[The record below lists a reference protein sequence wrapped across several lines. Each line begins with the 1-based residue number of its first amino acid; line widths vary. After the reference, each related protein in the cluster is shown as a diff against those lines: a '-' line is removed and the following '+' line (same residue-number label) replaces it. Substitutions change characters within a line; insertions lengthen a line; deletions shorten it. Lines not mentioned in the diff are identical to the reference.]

1 MFCGPPNSSRTFYEA
16 HQRMSQNQIT
26 LYACLCLKMGIA
38 HSASSILPRGS
49 AGHIPPDPTRSHG
62 QAVTVAL
69 VGSPG
74 PDKIILIKLPCPL
87 SDPKKTE
94 SPSLRHLSRLDS
106 TRLAPGPGRGRGVI
120 LQGLCNY
127 NATIR
132 RFGDITHQPA
142 PYRKTSPGVPSAPV
156 RASGFMIQTSEESL

>member
-106 TRLAPGPGRGRGVI
+106 TRLAPGPGRSRGVI
-120 LQGLCNY
+120 LQGLFALQCDHSDGLKRSP
-127 NATIR
+127 IS
-132 RFGDITHQPA
+132 QPLTEKH
-142 PYRKTSPGVPSAPV
+142 RPGCRVLRCVPP
-156 RASGFMIQTSEESL
+156 AS